1 MCNLNLQDTFQL
13 MVKFTMTIGPAGFTT
28 DQYKVC
34 ANLTEVHLVNSS
46 IGTITDLSGCPN
58 ISAESNW
65 SSLSFTQVST
75 CNGSRKY
82 GDIDGKDF
90 CCKCIKMSIQR
101 NYLKTKNGVK
111 IMYFHWIFLQN
122 PKRLENSNIKSIA
135 I

>member
-1 MCNLNLQDTFQL
+1 
-13 MVKFTMTIGPAGFTT
+13 MVKFTMTIGPAGFKT
-28 DQYKVC
+28 DQYKAC

-46 IGTITDLSGCPN
+46 INTITDLSGCPN

-90 CCKCIKMSIQR
+90 CCECIKMSIKR

-111 IMYFHWIFLQN
+111 LYIFIEYFY
-122 PKRLENSNIKSIA
+122 SIPNV
-135 I
+135 